1 MEPAR
6 PILWNVPHAS
16 EILLYVLIP
25 LVLGAFLAGTIW
37 RIRKWFLG
45 RPEPG
50 AVSPGRQLLQALAPR
65 RWAHLAKTV
74 FFQSRLSTDPFSI
87 VMHQAIFWGMV
98 VLFLGTAL
106 ATIDQDVAN
115 LLFDTQVL
123 RGWFYRWFELALDL
137 FGVVLLVGLAMAAY
151 RRYVVRPARL
161 VPTRS
166 GISLLDSFPLLG
178 TLALI
183 AVTGF
188 LIEGLRLAEG
198 FHLDQQASAGS
209 PAAREEFAEHFRHL
223 GAERRQAELARIGR
237 GEPFFPAGP
246 WAPVGYGL
254 ARLLAPLP
262 LGAVRGLHQAAW
274 WIHALAAFALIVAIP
289 FTKAFHLLASPA
301 NLLLRGEGPPGR
313 LEVAAESGVDTV
325 RDLTWRQL
333 LQVEACTWCGKCRE
347 VCPAHQ
353 GGTPLAP
360 CGIVQAVD
368 AELLRT
374 PFRAVNGTPS
384 LHGTRIRPEELWSC
398 SACGACD
405 EICPVLIEH
414 PRLIADLRR
423 RLVDRGEVEE
433 GLQDALVNF
442 QRYGNS
448 FGQSPRKR
456 ADWTKTLGFTPK
468 DARKEEVEYLWFVGD
483 YASYDVRAQEVTR
496 TVARLLRA
504 AGVDFGL
511 LFEKEQNAGN
521 DVRRAGEEG
530 LFSLLREKN
539 LKELASARFRKLLTT
554 DPHTYNTLKNEYP
567 LAETDG
573 AHASAGERR
582 LAGKPVLHYTELL
595 DELLRV
601 GALRP
606 QRPLDLAATYHDPC
620 YLGRFNGVYAAPR
633 RVLHAVGVALVEMP
647 RHGPHSFCCGAG
659 GGRIWMKDIP
669 AQTERPAES
678 RVREALALGV
688 DCLVV
693 ACPKDLAMFQ
703 DAIKTVGAE
712 KRLRVAD
719 LAELVFEATNLS
731 SEPSTLVGTSHDR
744 TG

>member
-6 PILWNVPHAS
+6 PILWNVLHVS

-25 LVLGAFLAGTIW
+25 LVLAAFLAGTAW

-45 RPEPG
+45 RSDAEAG
-50 AVSPGRQLLQALAPR
+50 SPGRFLSQALAPR
-65 RWAHLAKTV
+65 RWAALVKTIL
-74 FFQSRLSTDPFSI
+74 FQSRLASDPFSI

-98 VLFLGTAL
+98 VLFVGTAL

-123 RGWFYRWFELALDL
+123 QGAFYRWFELAMDL

-151 RRYVVRPARL
+151 RRYVVRPPRL
-161 VPTRS
+161 VPTRR
-166 GISLLDSFPLLG
+166 GISLMDSFPLLG
-178 TLALI
+178 TLTLI

-198 FHLDQQASAGS
+198 LQLGKQVSAAAGS
-209 PAAREEFAEHFRHL
+209 AEGLREHFRHL
-223 GAERRQAELARIGR
+223 GAQRQEAELARIAQGQ
-237 GEPFFPAGP
+237 PIFPAGP
-246 WAPVGYGL
+246 WAPVGYAL
-254 ARLLAPLP
+254 ARLLEPLP
-262 LGAVRGLHQAAW
+262 LGAVRGVHQAAW
-274 WIHALAAFALIVAIP
+274 WVHALAAFALIGAIP
-289 FTKAFHLLASPA
+289 FTKAFHLVASPA
-301 NLLLRGEGPPGR
+301 NLLLRGEAPPGR
-313 LEVAAESGVDTV
+313 LEVVAESGVDTV

-353 GGTPLAP
+353 SGSPLVP
-360 CGIVQAVD
+360 CGVVQAVD
-368 AELLRT
+368 AQLLRT
-374 PFRAVNGTPS
+374 PIRANGAPAS
-384 LHGTRIRPEELWSC
+384 LHGTHVRPEELWSC

-405 EICPVLIEH
+405 EICPVSIEH

-433 GLQDALVNF
+433 GLQDALVNL

-448 FGQSPRKR
+448 FGQSSRKR
-456 ADWTKTLGFTPK
+456 ADWAKPLGFPLK
-468 DARKEEVEYLWFVGD
+468 DARKEEVEFLWFVGD

-496 TVARLLRA
+496 TVARLLHH
-504 AGVDFGL
+504 AGADVGI

-521 DVRRAGEEG
+521 DVRRVGEEG

-539 LKELASARFRKLLTT
+539 LKELGAARFRKLLTT
-554 DPHTYNTLKNEYP
+554 DPHTYNTLKNEYF
-567 LAETDG
+567 LDG
-573 AHASAGERR
+573 AAAPGPAPGDGQLSAT
-582 LAGKPVLHYTELL
+582 PVLHYTELL
-595 DELLRV
+595 DELLR
-601 GALRP
+601 GGSLRV
-606 QRPLDLAATYHDPC
+606 QRPLEVTATYHDPC
-620 YLGRFNGVYAAPR
+620 YLGRFNGIYEPPR
-633 RVLHAVGVALVEMP
+633 RVLRAIGVTLVEMP

-659 GGRIWMKDIP
+659 GGRIWMKDMP

-688 DCLVV
+688 ECLVV

-703 DAIKTVGAE
+703 DAVKTVGAE

-719 LAELVFEATNLS
+719 LAELVFEAHSLS
-731 SEPSTLVGTSHDR
+731 AEPSATLVGTSHDR
-744 TG
+744 PG